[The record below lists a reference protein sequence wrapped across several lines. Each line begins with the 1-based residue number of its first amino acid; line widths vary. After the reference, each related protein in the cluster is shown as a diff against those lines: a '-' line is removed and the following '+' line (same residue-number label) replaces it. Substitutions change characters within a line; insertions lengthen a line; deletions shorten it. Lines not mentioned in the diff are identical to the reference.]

1 MSDWNAADADLKVK
15 RPGLLDRLTLTSP
28 KSMTRRALK
37 DAGAVEVS
45 NADEP
50 RFANIAAG
58 LAEVLNL
65 GAVDLFVI
73 GGDGVNALAGRIDR
87 PVVGA
92 TRALL
97 DTYARTELEAVIAHC
112 LVRHRHAGRRGVIVG
127 FSDDVR
133 AASLTR
139 YPPALAAAIEKAQP
153 HKGRHPG
160 MYLVAEGPTHR
171 PTEERIAAL
180 ADL

>member
-15 RPGLLDRLTLTSP
+15 KPGLLDRLTFTSA
-28 KSMTRRALK
+28 KGLTRRALR
-37 DAGAVEVS
+37 DTGAVAVS
-45 NADEP
+45 SADEP
-50 RFANIAAG
+50 RFANIATG
-58 LAEVLNL
+58 LAETLKL
-65 GAVDLFVI
+65 GPVDLFVI
-73 GGDGVNALAGRIDR
+73 DGDGANALAGRIDR
-87 PVVGA
+87 PVIGL
-92 TRALL
+92 TRSLL
-97 DTYARTELEAVIAHC
+97 DTYARTELEAVVAHC

-133 AASLTR
+133 AVSLTR

-171 PTEERIAAL
+171 PVEDRIAAL